1 MSASQPHRIQPE
13 GHTERNLFLESLL
26 ANQPKSTERSSSLN
40 QTPPLPSTRTGDI
53 STLERLRPKHAQ
65 GLNPQPFAEPSTH
78 RTLDNQQ
85 QGKTTT
91 VANIT
96 DLQILSSKEFKEWS
110 DQNAKGHTKSNF
122 QTWVEERERD
132 KRLLATS
139 TGWSRGLSAKKM
151 VMTKSAEVGRNQ
163 PHSRGWHTADLAR
176 NKEALPS
183 TLQPAMEDTIME
195 GTKQS
200 TRQPSRNPTAS
211 TKQPSVNLNLTTS
224 STERS

>member
-1 MSASQPHRIQPE
+1 MSLTNNTGSRVTSNEEPLTGQSGPVNLASKMAPKEKTHSKEKRKRQKKVRDIQTVSSSQPHRIQPE
-13 GHTERNLFLESLL
+13 GHKEPNLFLECLL

-122 QTWVEERERD
+122 QTWVE
-132 KRLLATS
+132 
-139 TGWSRGLSAKKM
+139 
-151 VMTKSAEVGRNQ
+151 
-163 PHSRGWHTADLAR
+163 
-176 NKEALPS
+176 
-183 TLQPAMEDTIME
+183 
-195 GTKQS
+195 
-200 TRQPSRNPTAS
+200 
-211 TKQPSVNLNLTTS
+211 
-224 STERS
+224 